1 MKSDLAQAP
10 AATPT
15 GSRELIPT
23 PAQQVAQ
30 MMAPTSWPWLGS
42 ADPVQEYWMDAWQR
56 WILTLDIL
64 RQRGNS
70 YLEQKKRISP
80 VVLNFGFEVVLDGR
94 AFERPVNY
102 VLVRIPPAG
111 GVTVDPRKRP
121 FVVFDPRAGQ
131 GPGIGGMKHESEIG
145 EVLQAGHPCY
155 FVGFLEDP
163 ISGQTIE
170 DVCRVEARF
179 IAKVAELH
187 PQAEGKP
194 CLIGNCQAG
203 WQIIMMS
210 AIRPDLVGPVMV
222 AGAPLSYWA
231 GTHGKAPMRYNG
243 GLLGGTWLTAL
254 TGDLGNGL
262 FDGAN
267 LVANFENMHP
277 SNTCWTKLYHLY
289 SQVDTESPRFLG
301 FEKWWG
307 NPVLLNAEEM
317 QWIADEL
324 FVGNKLSSGELRT
337 SDGMRVDL
345 RNIKSPIIVFCSR
358 GDDITPPQ
366 QALDWILDLYDHENE
381 LVANGQTIVYTL
393 HETIGHLG
401 IFVSGKVASKEDKE
415 LIQFMDMIDLLPPG
429 LYEAV
434 ITEADD
440 NIEDRKLNNGRYLFN
455 LKARTLGDIRALGGN
470 DAEDELRFAT
480 VRAVSEVN
488 LGLYRT
494 FASPIVKNLVTEQSA
509 SALRQLHPN
518 RLRFAIFSDKNPFM
532 SPIADW
538 ANTVRAN
545 RHQIAS
551 DNTLLQMQQKVS
563 DGIVKSLDALTDAR
577 DAMVEGIFMATYG
590 LPLLQALVGLRAD
603 GAQTR
608 RHIEREFA
616 REAAIQRKQAELD
629 KQIEQGSPIEAAL
642 RAVIYIRQP
651 QQTFAPRSFS
661 ILKQINSELPEAERI
676 SLAQFKEMMKE
687 QFLIVVQDQER
698 AVAAIPMLLPTARG
712 ERSAVMGVIR
722 QLVNSGEPLPEESKR
737 RLARI
742 EALFGDPKFKS
753 LPSSAA

>member
-1 MKSDLAQAP
+1 MKNVLPQAS

-15 GSRELIPT
+15 QELT
-23 PAQQVAQ
+23 PAAIPHVAP
-30 MMAPTSWPWLGS
+30 MMALAGLPWSGWT
-42 ADPVQEYWMDAWQR
+42 DPVLEYCVDACQR
-56 WILTLDIL
+56 WILTLDVL

-70 YLEQKKRISP
+70 YLEQKKLISP
-80 VVLNFGFEVVLDGR
+80 AVLSFPFEVVLDGR
-94 AFERPVNY
+94 TFDRPVNY
-102 VLVRIPPAG
+102 VLVRIEPPA

-121 FVVFDPRAGQ
+121 FVIFDPRAGQ

-155 FVGFLEDP
+155 FVGFLENP
-163 ISGQTIE
+163 IPGQTIE
-170 DVCRVEARF
+170 DVCRAEARF
-179 IAKVAELH
+179 VAKVGELH
-187 PQAEGKP
+187 PQAQGKP

-210 AIRPDLVGPVMV
+210 AIRPDLVGPLLV

-254 TGDLGNGL
+254 CGDLGDGL

-277 SNTCWTKLYHLY
+277 SNTYWKKLYHLY
-289 SQVDTESPRFLG
+289 SNVDTETARFLG

-337 SDGMRVDL
+337 SDGIRVDL
-345 RNIKSPIIVFCSR
+345 RNIKSPIIVFCSM

-381 LVANGQTIVYTL
+381 VIANGQTIVYTM
-393 HETIGHLG
+393 HESIGHLG

-434 ITEADD
+434 ITEVDD
-440 NIEDRKLNNGRYLFN
+440 NVENQKLINGRYLFS

-470 DAEDELRFAT
+470 DAEDERRFAT

-494 FASPIVKNLVTEQSA
+494 FASPMVKNLVTEQSA
-509 SALRQLHPN
+509 NVLRQLHPS
-518 RLRFAIFSDKNPFM
+518 RLRFGTFSDRNPLMSPAGAWANAVRLNRQAVSRENPFLH
-532 SPIADW
+532 IEA
-538 ANTVRAN
+538 A
-545 RHQIAS
+545 AS
-551 DNTLLQMQQKVS
+551 DW
-563 DGIVKSLDALTDAR
+563 IVKCLDAFTDTR

-590 LPLLQALVGLRAD
+590 SPLLQALVGLRAD
-603 GAQTR
+603 GAETR
-608 RHIEREFA
+608 GHVGRELA
-616 REAAIQRKQAELD
+616 REATIQRKRAELD
-629 KQIEQGSPIEAAL
+629 RRIEQGSPIEAAL
-642 RAVIYIRQP
+642 RALIYVRRP
-651 QQTFAPRSFS
+651 QTTFDERSFNT
-661 ILKQINSELPEAERI
+661 LKQINFELQEGERI

-687 QFLIVVQDQER
+687 QFLIVEQEPER
-698 AVAAIPMLLPTARG
+698 AVAAIPMLLPASSG
-712 ERSAVMGVIR
+712 ERNALLGVVR
-722 QLVNSGEPLPEESKR
+722 QVANSDGALPEESKR
-737 RLARI
+737 RLARV
-742 EALFGDPKFKS
+742 EMLFGEPKLKS
-753 LPSSAA
+753 VPAGAA

>member
-1 MKSDLAQAP
+1 MKSDLPQAP

-15 GSRELIPT
+15 RELT
-23 PAQQVAQ
+23 PAATPRAAP
-30 MMAPTSWPWLGS
+30 MMAPAGLPWFGWTN
-42 ADPVQEYWMDAWQR
+42 PVQEYCVDSCQR
-56 WILTLDIL
+56 WILTLDVL

-70 YLEQKKRISP
+70 YLEQKKLISP
-80 VVLNFGFEVVLDGR
+80 AVLNFAFEVLLDGR
-94 AFERPVNY
+94 AFDRPVNY
-102 VLVRIPPAG
+102 VLVRIKPPA

-155 FVGFLEDP
+155 FVGFLENP
-163 ISGQTIE
+163 IPGQTIE
-170 DVCRVEARF
+170 DVCRAEARF
-179 IAKVAELH
+179 VAKVGELH
-187 PQAEGKP
+187 PEAEGKP

-203 WQIIMMS
+203 WQIMMMS
-210 AIRPDLVGPVMV
+210 AIRPDLVGPVLV

-254 TGDLGNGL
+254 SGDLGNGQ
-262 FDGAN
+262 FDGAY

-277 SNTCWTKLYHLY
+277 SNTYWKKLYHLY
-289 SQVDTESPRFLG
+289 SEVDTETPRFLG

-307 NPVLLNAEEM
+307 TPILLNAEEM

-337 SDGMRVDL
+337 SDGIRVDL

-381 LVANGQTIVYTL
+381 VIANGQTIVYTL
-393 HETIGHLG
+393 HESIGHLG
-401 IFVSGKVASKEDKE
+401 VFVSGKVASKEDRE

-434 ITEADD
+434 ITEVDD
-440 NIEDRKLNNGRYLFN
+440 KVENQKLINGRYLFS
-455 LKARTLGDIRALGGN
+455 LQARTLGDIRALGGN
-470 DAEDELRFAT
+470 DAQDELRFAT

-488 LGLYRT
+488 LGFYRT

-509 SALRQLHPN
+509 DVLRQLQPN
-518 RLRFAIFSDKNPFM
+518 RLRFEIFSNKNPFM
-532 SPIADW
+532 SPVGSW
-538 ANTVRAN
+538 ANSIRVN
-545 RHQIAS
+545 RQAVSRGNLFLQIEEAAS
-551 DNTLLQMQQKVS
+551 DW
-563 DGIVKSLDALTDAR
+563 IVQCLDAFTDSR

-590 LPLLQALVGLRAD
+590 SPLLQALVGLRAD
-603 GAQTR
+603 GAETR
-608 RHIEREFA
+608 RHVERELA
-616 REAAIQRKQAELD
+616 REAAIQRKRAELD
-629 KQIEQGSPIEAAL
+629 RRIEQGSPIEAAL
-642 RAVIYIRQP
+642 RALIYVRQP
-651 QQTFAPRSFS
+651 QQTFDERGFN
-661 ILKQINSELPEAERI
+661 ILKEINSGLQEGERI

-687 QFLIVVQDQER
+687 QFLIVMQEQER
-698 AVAAIPMLLPTARG
+698 AVAAIPMLLPAGRG
-712 ERSAVMGVIR
+712 ERNALLGVIR
-722 QLVNSGEPLPEESKR
+722 QVANSGGALREESKR

-742 EALFGDPKFKS
+742 EMLFGEPKLKS
-753 LPSSAA
+753 LPAGAA

>member
-1 MKSDLAQAP
+1 MKSDLPQAP

-15 GSRELIPT
+15 RELT
-23 PAQQVAQ
+23 PAATPRAAP
-30 MMAPTSWPWLGS
+30 MMAPAGLPWFGWTN
-42 ADPVQEYWMDAWQR
+42 PVQEYCVDSCQR
-56 WILTLDIL
+56 WILTLDVL

-70 YLEQKKRISP
+70 YLEQKKLISP
-80 VVLNFGFEVVLDGR
+80 AVLNFAFEVLLDGR
-94 AFERPVNY
+94 AFDRPVNY
-102 VLVRIPPAG
+102 VLVRIKPPA

-155 FVGFLEDP
+155 FVGFLENP
-163 ISGQTIE
+163 IPGQTIE
-170 DVCRVEARF
+170 DVCRAEARF
-179 IAKVAELH
+179 VAKVGELH
-187 PQAEGKP
+187 PEAEGKP

-203 WQIIMMS
+203 WQIMMMS
-210 AIRPDLVGPVMV
+210 AIRPDLVGPVLV

-254 TGDLGNGL
+254 SGDLGNGQ
-262 FDGAN
+262 FDGAY

-277 SNTCWTKLYHLY
+277 SNTYWKKLYHLY
-289 SQVDTESPRFLG
+289 SEVDTETPRFLG

-307 NPVLLNAEEM
+307 TPILLNAEEM

-337 SDGMRVDL
+337 SDGIRVDL

-381 LVANGQTIVYTL
+381 VIANGQTIVYTL
-393 HETIGHLG
+393 HESIGHLG
-401 IFVSGKVASKEDKE
+401 VFVSGKVASKEDRE

-434 ITEADD
+434 ITEVDD
-440 NIEDRKLNNGRYLFN
+440 KVENQKLINGRYLFS
-455 LKARTLGDIRALGGN
+455 LQARTLGDIRALGGN
-470 DAEDELRFAT
+470 DAQDELRFAT
-480 VRAVSEVN
+480 VRAMSEVN
-488 LGLYRT
+488 LGFYRT

-509 SALRQLHPN
+509 DVLRQLQPN
-518 RLRFAIFSDKNPFM
+518 RLRFEIFSNKNPFM
-532 SPIADW
+532 SPVGSW
-538 ANTVRAN
+538 ANSIRVN
-545 RHQIAS
+545 RQAVSRGNLFLQIEEAAS
-551 DNTLLQMQQKVS
+551 DW
-563 DGIVKSLDALTDAR
+563 IVQCLDAFTDSR

-590 LPLLQALVGLRAD
+590 SPLLQALVGLRAD
-603 GAQTR
+603 GAETR
-608 RHIEREFA
+608 RHVERELA
-616 REAAIQRKQAELD
+616 REAAIQRKRAELD
-629 KQIEQGSPIEAAL
+629 RRIEQGSPIEAAL
-642 RAVIYIRQP
+642 RALIYVRQP
-651 QQTFAPRSFS
+651 QQTFDERGFN
-661 ILKQINSELPEAERI
+661 ILKEINSGLQEGERI

-687 QFLIVVQDQER
+687 QFLIVMQEQER
-698 AVAAIPMLLPTARG
+698 AVAAIPMLLPAGRG
-712 ERSAVMGVIR
+712 ERNALLGVIR
-722 QLVNSGEPLPEESKR
+722 QVANSGGALREESKR

-742 EALFGDPKFKS
+742 EMLFGEPKLKS
-753 LPSSAA
+753 LPAGAA

>member
-1 MKSDLAQAP
+1 MKSDLPQAP

-15 GSRELIPT
+15 RELT
-23 PAQQVAQ
+23 PAATPRAAP
-30 MMAPTSWPWLGS
+30 MMAPAGLPWFGWTN
-42 ADPVQEYWMDAWQR
+42 PVQEYCVDSCQR
-56 WILTLDIL
+56 WILTLDVL

-70 YLEQKKRISP
+70 YLEQKKLISP
-80 VVLNFGFEVVLDGR
+80 AVLNFAFEVLLDGR
-94 AFERPVNY
+94 AFDRPVNY
-102 VLVRIPPAG
+102 VLVRIKPPA

-155 FVGFLEDP
+155 FVGFLENP
-163 ISGQTIE
+163 IPGQTIE
-170 DVCRVEARF
+170 DVCRAEARF
-179 IAKVAELH
+179 VAKVGELH
-187 PQAEGKP
+187 PEAEGKP

-203 WQIIMMS
+203 WQIMMMS
-210 AIRPDLVGPVMV
+210 AIRPDLVGPVLV

-254 TGDLGNGL
+254 SGDLGNGQ
-262 FDGAN
+262 FDGAY

-277 SNTCWTKLYHLY
+277 SNTYWKKLYHLY
-289 SQVDTESPRFLG
+289 SEVDTETPRFLG

-307 NPVLLNAEEM
+307 TPILLNAEEM

-337 SDGMRVDL
+337 SDGIRVDL

-381 LVANGQTIVYTL
+381 VIANGQTIVYTL
-393 HETIGHLG
+393 HESIGHLG
-401 IFVSGKVASKEDKE
+401 VFVSGKVASKEDRE

-434 ITEADD
+434 ITEVDD
-440 NIEDRKLNNGRYLFN
+440 KVENQKLINGRYLFS
-455 LKARTLGDIRALGGN
+455 LQARTLGDIRALGGN
-470 DAEDELRFAT
+470 DAQDELRFAT
-480 VRAVSEVN
+480 VRAMSEVN
-488 LGLYRT
+488 LGFYRT

-509 SALRQLHPN
+509 DVLRQLQPN
-518 RLRFAIFSDKNPFM
+518 RLRFEIFSNKNPFM
-532 SPIADW
+532 SPVGSW
-538 ANTVRAN
+538 ANSIRVN
-545 RHQIAS
+545 RQAVSRGNLFLQIEEAAS
-551 DNTLLQMQQKVS
+551 DW
-563 DGIVKSLDALTDAR
+563 IVQCLDAFTDSR

-590 LPLLQALVGLRAD
+590 SPLLQALVGLRAD
-603 GAQTR
+603 GAETR
-608 RHIEREFA
+608 RHVERELA
-616 REAAIQRKQAELD
+616 REAAIRRKRAELD
-629 KQIEQGSPIEAAL
+629 RRIEQGSPIEAAL
-642 RAVIYIRQP
+642 RALIYVRQP
-651 QQTFAPRSFS
+651 QQTFDERGFN
-661 ILKQINSELPEAERI
+661 ILKEINSGLQEGERI

-687 QFLIVVQDQER
+687 QFLIVMQEQER
-698 AVAAIPMLLPTARG
+698 AVAAIPMLLPAGRG
-712 ERSAVMGVIR
+712 ERNALLGVIR
-722 QLVNSGEPLPEESKR
+722 QVANSGGALREESKR

-742 EALFGDPKFKS
+742 EMLFGEPKLKS
-753 LPSSAA
+753 LPAGAA